1 MTDAVDSST
10 LALVCYPGLWDASCE
25 LHPRSAPTYCWQDH
39 LRCLCRLAKA
49 LHKKQPIVLRVAGLA
64 EKMHVEA
71 LATVPV
77 ELLILDVERDRLS
90 RPGLPKFELWW
101 ADPTDEHLKSA
112 PARQQVVGRPPPD
125 AYM

>member
-1 MTDAVDSST
+1 MTDAVHSST

-49 LHKKQPIVLRVAGLA
+49 LHKKQPIVLRVAGEA
-64 EKMHVEA
+64 EKMHVAA

-90 RPGLPKFELWW
+90 RPHLPSDPLWW
-101 ADPTDEHLKSA
+101 LDPRDSHLRKA
-112 PARQQVVGRPPPD
+112 LPEPARTVRPKPHI
-125 AYM
+125 